1 MVILSVLSHDRDKN
15 RIYIIFVPQII
26 ITNTKHHIGKYD
38 SPENKFLV
46 SNMADGV
53 RIIIPEN

>member
-1 MVILSVLSHDRDKN
+1 MVILPVLPHDRDKN

-38 SPENKFLV
+38 SPENKIV
-46 SNMADGV
+46 ESNMAYGV
-53 RIIIPEN
+53 RIIIPKK